1 MARTVRAGVV
11 GALAGGA
18 LGLAAGLLVAP
29 QEGKKVRRRL
39 IYQFENAALRT
50 GLFLEEWLRSDVE
63 SGEAR
68 RTGDA
73 LVEDAEVRAKL
84 IREDIEALLNELQQ

>member
-1 MARTVRAGVV
+1 MARTVRTGML

-18 LGLAAGLLVAP
+18 LGLVTGLLVAP
-29 QEGKKVRRRL
+29 QEGKKMRRRL
-39 IYQFENAALRT
+39 IYQFESAALRT
-50 GLFLEEWLRSDVE
+50 GLFLEDWLRSETE
-63 SGEAR
+63 SGDAR

-84 IREDIEALLNELQQ
+84 IREDIDALLKELQQ

>member
-1 MARTVRAGVV
+1 M
-11 GALAGGA
+11 
-18 LGLAAGLLVAP
+18 GLVTGLMVAP

-39 IYQFENAALRT
+39 LYQLENAALRA
-50 GLFLEEWLRSDVE
+50 GLMLEEFLGAEVE